1 MSDHRPQRVRVTGPP
16 RHVVRRPVPRPRE
29 IDEETRLGEIFMG
42 SLLREQLRL
51 ALAVLGL
58 LALGVGSLP
67 LVFYL
72 APELADVGFAG
83 MPVPWVLLAFAV
95 YPFVWLLGWR
105 YVRAA
110 EQNERDFTAL
120 MDIPDERP

>member
-1 MSDHRPQRVRVTGPP
+1 
-16 RHVVRRPVPRPRE
+16 
-29 IDEETRLGEIFMG
+29 MG

-51 ALAVLGL
+51 ALAVLGV

-67 LVFYL
+67 LIFYL
-72 APELADVGFAG
+72 APELADVRVAW

-95 YPFVWLLGWR
+95 YPFLVFLGWR

-120 MDIPDERP
+120 MDTPGEQP